1 MLAYL
6 VYVAFALGNL
16 LFTLMLANNAVQ
28 QNKRFNSW
36 GRYFGFYWVALII
49 RSSIE
54 IVLFSLLLAYPQAL
68 PSLFSI
74 IGLTF
79 PAGLLH
85 DPRVAFLIGFFFDA
99 LLGQILSLLPQKFQ
113 WLTRWIPE
121 SPAGEP
127 DPAQTSTST
136 TQPVEDNTKAKGAG
150 AP

>member
-6 VYVAFALGNL
+6 VYVTFVAGNL

-28 QNKRFNSW
+28 QNKRF
-36 GRYFGFYWVALII
+36 GTFAQYFTFYWIALII

-54 IVLFSLLLAYPQAL
+54 AVLFSLLLGYPQAL
-68 PSLFSI
+68 PSLFAL
-74 IGLTF
+74 IGINF
-79 PAGLLH
+79 PPDLLR

-99 LLGQILSLLPQKFQ
+99 LLGQALSLLPAKFQ

-127 DPAQTSTST
+127 DQAQTSTST
-136 TQPVEDNTKAKGAG
+136 APSADDKTKGAS